1 MIRKI
6 IYSDGTSAVCDGSPT
21 MYENVTTV
29 VIMTVVENHED
40 LRTDRDKLSVMIMRE
55 VNESETDEDERDED
69 GCKWVTTTI
78 PPIMEEFRAEEIVTS
93 DDQHSLF
100 SVIHMGTYPPSSPV
114 IRTPTMSPM
123 SGIMTP
129 SQHKYK
135 KIVKY
140 VIKNV

>member
-1 MIRKI
+1 
-6 IYSDGTSAVCDGSPT
+6 
-21 MYENVTTV
+21 
-29 VIMTVVENHED
+29 
-40 LRTDRDKLSVMIMRE
+40 MRQTR
-55 VNESETDEDERDED
+55 SEERDED
-69 GCKWVTTTI
+69 ECKWVTTAISPT
-78 PPIMEEFRAEEIVTS
+78 MEEFREEIVTS
-93 DDQHSLF
+93 DGQHSPF